1 VKRADQFQHRPARQ
15 SVSTRD
21 SGRITRR
28 GGSVNRAPGSSL
40 SDVVEMAI
48 VTRRILSVAVELT
61 LMLPRSILEQFVD
74 RVIERLDA
82 HDGDLELELIDE
94 REPDREI

>member
-1 VKRADQFQHRPARQ
+1 
-15 SVSTRD
+15 
-21 SGRITRR
+21 
-28 GGSVNRAPGSSL
+28 
-40 SDVVEMAI
+40 MAI